1 MPIAVCTFTTCSWTF
16 QGRAIRAF
24 NSNVIVSNYPVM
36 EVTAAESELL
46 QKVTRMRKVEIAAN
60 AVSSCEPERWLI
72 RFLIWL
78 SKIFAT
84 EEVLCSSRVVAYR
97 SLVNNNTGNRGS
109 YVQLFWNTHAENSEC
124 NACMIHACGECNVC
138 MIRCLQWM
146 QRLHDTLFGMNAL
159 FI

>member
-1 MPIAVCTFTTCSWTF
+1 
-16 QGRAIRAF
+16 
-24 NSNVIVSNYPVM
+24 M

-109 YVQLFWNTHAENSEC
+109 YVQLF
-124 NACMIHACGECNVC
+124 
-138 MIRCLQWM
+138 
-146 QRLHDTLFGMNAL
+146 
-159 FI
+159 